1 MRGDEYA
8 GYGAGVERRAVGIL
22 FYESADFVAVECL
35 RREQCESERRR
46 YLDGHVQP
54 CPAARAKSHGA
65 PAQLFVLPAGHD
77 VRFCVVWT

>member
-35 RREQCESERRR
+35 RREQCESERRME
-46 YLDGHVQP
+46 H
-54 CPAARAKSHGA
+54 
-65 PAQLFVLPAGHD
+65 QLQFRLGL
-77 VRFCVVWT
+77 